1 MSRAAALEAP
11 PRPHIPASMAA
22 AAGALLSASA
32 VLECGWMEFSSEYI
46 EDTTVASAL
55 PSGMAVLAF
64 GVIGAVVEIVAGSA
78 LGRRAR
84 RSGRSGAA
92 HVDARFAAVA
102 FLGIGCL
109 IGACSGA
116 YGCMS
121 RAAAAERILS
131 APASSFT
138 FTVSG
143 DARVGTYGVR
153 HDAYVFEGKTLV
165 GQVELTSEHELAAGT
180 MLRAV
185 GRVEALEADEWGRS
199 SYLEGAVAGVR
210 VVSVL
215 DEAYAPSPVEA
226 VRARALE
233 AIDPAASEGR
243 ALVAGI
249 VCGRTTELNAT
260 VAADDFARTGTS
272 HLIAVSGS
280 HLALVAGLVGVVG
293 QALGA
298 RRVPRA
304 AAVAVLMGAYVLF
317 TGCAASAMRS
327 FVMVAC
333 SLLAGLGG
341 RRSHGL
347 SGLALSAVGLCALD
361 PGIAFDLGFQLSA
374 ASVLF
379 IQLFGSYLR
388 YRLQCLGL
396 PRALAEALALTLC
409 AQWATLPIAVPV
421 FGSCSLVAPL
431 ANVMLE
437 PIMTALLVAGL
448 AATLAAVVLP
458 PLAALIALPAAFAQL
473 AIFLA
478 ALCARVPYASIAMD
492 SDARAAVA
500 LYALAALVYIAW
512 LRIRR
517 VHIACALAVCGVL
530 AAAHVLR
537 WGVFA
542 PPTIIVLDVG
552 QADAILIRDGSSTV
566 LVDAGV
572 DDDVGRALARNSVMR
587 LDAVVITHWDADHCG
602 GLDTVLDAVP
612 VGALIV
618 AEGAED
624 AMPADIAA
632 LDLPELH
639 TVVAGDGFRV
649 GRFACTVLW
658 PDAPVDG
665 LDNED
670 SIALVVEYTGA
681 GERLRALLTGDTE
694 VDEERAY
701 AAGAGDIDV
710 LKLGHHGSAESV
722 DAEVLGMLE
731 PELAVA
737 SAGEGNRYG
746 HPSDVCVSALEV
758 ADVAFLCTKDVG
770 DVTISP
776 ARGGVSVTVER
787 LP

>member
-22 AAGALLSASA
+22 AAGTLLSASA
-32 VLECGWMEFSSEYI
+32 VLECGWMEFSSEYV
-46 EDTTVASAL
+46 EDATAASTLPAGTVAL
-55 PSGMAVLAF
+55 VL
-64 GVIGAVVEIVAGSA
+64 GVIGAAIAIVAGYA

-84 RSGRSGAA
+84 RSGRSGVA
-92 HVDARFAAVA
+92 HVDARLAAMA

-121 RAAAAERILS
+121 RAVAAERILS

-143 DARVGTYGVR
+143 DARVGFYGVR
-153 HDAYVFEGKTLV
+153 HDAYVFEGKTRV
-165 GQVELTSEHELAAGT
+165 GQVELTSERELAAGT

-185 GRVEALEADEWGRS
+185 GRVEALEADEWGHS

-215 DEAYAPSPVEA
+215 DEAYAPGPVEA

-233 AIDPAASEGR
+233 AIGPAASEGR

-280 HLALVAGLVGVVG
+280 HLALVAGLVEAVG

-298 RRVPRA
+298 RRGPRA

-317 TGCAASAMRS
+317 TGCAASAVRS

-388 YRLQCLGL
+388 YRLQRLGL

-431 ANVMLE
+431 ANVVLE

-492 SDARAAVA
+492 SDARVAVA
-500 LYALAALVYIAW
+500 LYALAVLVYIAW
-512 LRIRR
+512 LGIRR
-517 VHIACALAVCGVL
+517 AHIACALAVCGVL

-542 PPTIIVLDVG
+542 PPTITVLDVG
-552 QADAILIRDGSSTV
+552 QADAILIRDGSSAV

-587 LDAVVITHWDADHCG
+587 LDAVVITHWDTDHCG
-602 GLDTVLDAVP
+602 GLDTVLDTVP

-618 AEGAED
+618 AEGAD
-624 AMPADIAA
+624 DSMPEDIAA
-632 LDLPELH
+632 LDLPKLH
-639 TVVAGDGFRV
+639 ALSAGDGFRV

-670 SIALVVEYTGA
+670 SIALVAEYTGA
-681 GERLRALLTGDTE
+681 GERCRALLTGDTE
-694 VDEERAY
+694 VDEERVY

-722 DAEVLGMLE
+722 DAEVLGILE

-776 ARGGVSVTVER
+776 ARGGISVAVGR
-787 LP
+787 AP

>member
-64 GVIGAVVEIVAGSA
+64 GVIGAVVAIVAGSA

-670 SIALVVEYTGA
+670 SVALVVEYTGA

>member
-64 GVIGAVVEIVAGSA
+64 GVIGAVVAIVAESA

-670 SIALVVEYTGA
+670 SVALVVEYTGA

-731 PELAVA
+731 PEFAVA

-746 HPSDVCVSALEV
+746 HPSDACVSALDA

-770 DVTISP
+770 DVTIAP
-776 ARGGVSVTVER
+776 ACGGISVAVGR
-787 LP
+787 AP

>member
-1 MSRAAALEAP
+1 MSRVAALEAP

-32 VLECGWMEFSSEYI
+32 VLECGWMEFSSAYTEG
-46 EDTTVASAL
+46 TTACGVPAGAVAL
-55 PSGMAVLAF
+55 IF
-64 GVIGAVVEIVAGSA
+64 GVIGAVIAIVAGCALWRRACPSWRSGSA
-78 LGRRAR
+78 RLEGRRA
-84 RSGRSGAA
+84 
-92 HVDARFAAVA
+92 VVA

-138 FTVSG
+138 FAVSG
-143 DARVGTYGVR
+143 DARAGTYGVR

-165 GQVELTSEHELAAGT
+165 GRVELTSERELPAGT
-180 MLRAV
+180 RLRAV
-185 GRVEALEADEWGRS
+185 GRVEALEADAWGRS

-215 DEAYAPSPVEA
+215 QEAYAPSPVEA

-233 AIDPAASEGR
+233 AIDPAASAGR

-249 VCGRTTELNAT
+249 VCGRTTELNTTA
-260 VAADDFARTGTS
+260 AADDFARTGTS

-280 HLALVAGLVGVVG
+280 HLALVAGLVEAAG

-298 RRVPRA
+298 RRGSRA
-304 AAVAVLMGAYVLF
+304 AALAVLMGAYVLF
-317 TGCAASAMRS
+317 TGCAASAVRS

-333 SLLAGLGG
+333 SLFARLGG
-341 RRSHGL
+341 RRAHGL
-347 SGLALSAVGLCALD
+347 SGLALSAVGLCAID
-361 PGIAFDLGFQLSA
+361 PRIAFDLGFQLSA

-388 YRLQCLGL
+388 FRLQRLGL
-396 PRALAEALALTLC
+396 PRGLAEALALTLC
-409 AQWATLPIAVPV
+409 AQWATLPLAVPV

-431 ANVMLE
+431 ANIVLG
-437 PIMTALLVAGL
+437 PVMTALLVAGL
-448 AATLAAVVLP
+448 ATTLAAVALP
-458 PLAALIALPAAFAQL
+458 PLVALLALPAALAQL
-473 AIFLA
+473 AIFLV
-478 ALCARVPYASIAMD
+478 ALCARVPYASVAMD
-492 SDARAAVA
+492 LDARAAVA

-512 LRIRR
+512 LGIRR
-517 VHIACALAVCGVL
+517 AHIACALAVCGVL

-542 PPTIIVLDVG
+542 PPAITVLDVG
-552 QADAILIRDGSSTV
+552 QADAILIRDGSSAV

-602 GLDTVLDAVP
+602 GLDTVLDTVP

-618 AEGAED
+618 AEGAD
-624 AMPADIAA
+624 DSMPEDIAA

-639 TVVAGDGFRV
+639 AVSAGDGFRV
-649 GRFACTVLW
+649 GRYACTVLW
-658 PDAPVDG
+658 PDAPVDD

-670 SIALVVEYTGA
+670 SIALIVEYTGA
-681 GERLRALLTGDTE
+681 GERCRALLTGDTE
-694 VDEERAY
+694 VDEERVY
-701 AAGAGDIDV
+701 ASGAGDIDV

-787 LP
+787 PP

>member
-1 MSRAAALEAP
+1 MSRVAALEAP

-32 VLECGWMEFSSEYI
+32 VLECGWMEFSSAYTEG
-46 EDTTVASAL
+46 TTAGGLPAGAVAL
-55 PSGMAVLAF
+55 GF
-64 GVIGAVVEIVAGSA
+64 GVIGAVIAIVAGCA

-84 RSGRSGAA
+84 PSWRSGSACLEGR
-92 HVDARFAAVA
+92 RAAVA

-131 APASSFT
+131 VPASSFT
-138 FTVSG
+138 FAVHG
-143 DARVGTYGVR
+143 DGRAGTYGVR

-165 GQVELTSEHELAAGT
+165 GCVELTSERELPAGT
-180 MLRAV
+180 RLRAV
-185 GRVEALEADEWGRS
+185 GRVEALEADAWGRS

-215 DEAYAPSPVEA
+215 EGAYVPSPVEA

-233 AIDPAASEGR
+233 AIDPAASAGR

-260 VAADDFARTGTS
+260 AAADDFARTGTS

-280 HLALVAGLVGVVG
+280 HLALVAGLVEAAG

-298 RRVPRA
+298 RRGSRA
-304 AAVAVLMGAYVLF
+304 AAVAVLMGTYVLF
-317 TGCAASAMRS
+317 TGCAASAVRS
-327 FVMVAC
+327 FAMVAC

-341 RRSHGL
+341 RRPHGL

-379 IQLFGSYLR
+379 IQLFSSYLR
-388 YRLQCLGL
+388 FRLQRLGL

-431 ANVMLE
+431 ANIVLG
-437 PIMTALLVAGL
+437 PVMTALLVAGL

-458 PLAALIALPAAFAQL
+458 PLAALIVLPAALAQL

-478 ALCARVPYASIAMD
+478 ALCACVPYASVAMD

-500 LYALAALVYIAW
+500 LYALAAFVYIAW
-512 LRIRR
+512 LGIRR
-517 VHIACALAVCGVL
+517 AHIACALAVCGVL

-542 PPTIIVLDVG
+542 PPAITVLDVG
-552 QADAILIRDGSSTV
+552 QADAILIRDGSSAV

-572 DDDVGRALARNSVMR
+572 DDEVGRALARNSVMR

-602 GLDTVLDAVP
+602 GLDTVLDTVP

-618 AEGAED
+618 AEGAD
-624 AMPADIAA
+624 DSMPEDIAA

-639 TVVAGDGFRV
+639 AVSAGDGFRV

-670 SIALVVEYTGA
+670 SVALVVEYTGA

-731 PELAVA
+731 PEFAVA

-746 HPSDVCVSALEV
+746 HPSDACVSALDA

-770 DVTISP
+770 DVTIAP
-776 ARGGVSVTVER
+776 ACGGISVAVGR
-787 LP
+787 AP

>member
-64 GVIGAVVEIVAGSA
+64 GVIGAVVAIVAGSA

-260 VAADDFARTGTS
+260 VAADDFALTGTS

-347 SGLALSAVGLCALD
+347 SGLALSAVGLCALE

-388 YRLQCLGL
+388 YRLQRLGL

-431 ANVMLE
+431 ANVVLE

-478 ALCARVPYASIAMD
+478 ALCARVPYASVAMD

-517 VHIACALAVCGVL
+517 AHIACALAVCGVF

-542 PPTIIVLDVG
+542 PPAITVLDVG

-658 PDAPVDG
+658 PDAQVDG

-670 SIALVVEYTGA
+670 SVALVVEYTGA
-681 GERLRALLTGDTE
+681 GERCRALLTGDTE

-776 ARGGVSVTVER
+776 ARGCVSVTVER
-787 LP
+787 PP

>member
-64 GVIGAVVEIVAGSA
+64 GVIGAVVAIVAGSA

-185 GRVEALEADEWGRS
+185 GRVEALEADAWGRS

-388 YRLQCLGL
+388 FRLQRLGL

-776 ARGGVSVTVER
+776 ARGGVSVAVGR
-787 LP
+787 AP

>member
-1 MSRAAALEAP
+1 MSRVAALEAP

-32 VLECGWMEFSSEYI
+32 VLECGWMEFSSAYTEG
-46 EDTTVASAL
+46 TTAGGLPAGAVAL
-55 PSGMAVLAF
+55 GF
-64 GVIGAVVEIVAGSA
+64 GVIGAVIAIVAGCA

-84 RSGRSGAA
+84 PSWRSGSACLEGR
-92 HVDARFAAVA
+92 RAAVA

-131 APASSFT
+131 VPASSFT
-138 FTVSG
+138 FAVHG
-143 DARVGTYGVR
+143 DGRAGTYGVR

-165 GQVELTSEHELAAGT
+165 GCVELTSERELPAGT
-180 MLRAV
+180 RLRAV
-185 GRVEALEADEWGRS
+185 GRVEALEADAWGRS

-215 DEAYAPSPVEA
+215 EGAYVPSPVEA
-226 VRARALE
+226 A
-233 AIDPAASEGR
+233 
-243 ALVAGI
+243 
-249 VCGRTTELNAT
+249 
-260 VAADDFARTGTS
+260 
-272 HLIAVSGS
+272 
-280 HLALVAGLVGVVG
+280 G

-298 RRVPRA
+298 RRGSRA
-304 AAVAVLMGAYVLF
+304 AAVAVLMGTYVLF
-317 TGCAASAMRS
+317 TGCAASAVRS
-327 FVMVAC
+327 FAMVAC

-341 RRSHGL
+341 RRPHGL

-379 IQLFGSYLR
+379 IQLFSSYLR
-388 YRLQCLGL
+388 FRLQRLGL

-431 ANVMLE
+431 ANIVLG
-437 PIMTALLVAGL
+437 PVMTALLVAGL

-458 PLAALIALPAAFAQL
+458 PLVALLALPAALAQL

-478 ALCARVPYASIAMD
+478 ALCACVPYASVAMD

-500 LYALAALVYIAW
+500 LYALAAFVYIAW
-512 LRIRR
+512 LGIRR
-517 VHIACALAVCGVL
+517 AHIACALAVCGVL

-542 PPTIIVLDVG
+542 PPAITVLDVG
-552 QADAILIRDGSSTV
+552 QADAILIRDGSSAV

-572 DDDVGRALARNSVMR
+572 DDEVGRALARNSVMR

-602 GLDTVLDAVP
+602 GLDTVLDTVP

-618 AEGAED
+618 AEGAD
-624 AMPADIAA
+624 DSMPEDIAA

-639 TVVAGDGFRV
+639 AVSAGDGFRV

-670 SIALVVEYTGA
+670 SVALVVEYTGA

-731 PELAVA
+731 PEFAVA

-746 HPSDVCVSALEV
+746 HPSDACVSALDA

-770 DVTISP
+770 DVTIAP
-776 ARGGVSVTVER
+776 ACGGISVAVGR
-787 LP
+787 AP

>member
-64 GVIGAVVEIVAGSA
+64 GVIGAVVAIVAGSA

-304 AAVAVLMGAYVLF
+304 AAVAVRVRF
-317 TGCAASAMRS
+317 TPCSAITS
-327 FVMVAC
+327 P
-333 SLLAGLGG
+333 S
-341 RRSHGL
+341 STENL
-347 SGLALSAVGLCALD
+347 SGLGLVCSQTA
-361 PGIAFDLGFQLSA
+361 SYHA
-374 ASVLF
+374 A
-379 IQLFGSYLR
+379 
-388 YRLQCLGL
+388 
-396 PRALAEALALTLC
+396 
-409 AQWATLPIAVPV
+409 
-421 FGSCSLVAPL
+421 
-431 ANVMLE
+431 
-437 PIMTALLVAGL
+437 
-448 AATLAAVVLP
+448 
-458 PLAALIALPAAFAQL
+458 
-473 AIFLA
+473 
-478 ALCARVPYASIAMD
+478 
-492 SDARAAVA
+492 
-500 LYALAALVYIAW
+500 
-512 LRIRR
+512 
-517 VHIACALAVCGVL
+517 
-530 AAAHVLR
+530 
-537 WGVFA
+537 
-542 PPTIIVLDVG
+542 
-552 QADAILIRDGSSTV
+552 
-566 LVDAGV
+566 
-572 DDDVGRALARNSVMR
+572 
-587 LDAVVITHWDADHCG
+587 
-602 GLDTVLDAVP
+602 
-612 VGALIV
+612 
-618 AEGAED
+618 
-624 AMPADIAA
+624 
-632 LDLPELH
+632 
-639 TVVAGDGFRV
+639 
-649 GRFACTVLW
+649 
-658 PDAPVDG
+658 
-665 LDNED
+665 
-670 SIALVVEYTGA
+670 
-681 GERLRALLTGDTE
+681 
-694 VDEERAY
+694 
-701 AAGAGDIDV
+701 
-710 LKLGHHGSAESV
+710 
-722 DAEVLGMLE
+722 
-731 PELAVA
+731 
-737 SAGEGNRYG
+737 
-746 HPSDVCVSALEV
+746 
-758 ADVAFLCTKDVG
+758 
-770 DVTISP
+770 
-776 ARGGVSVTVER
+776 
-787 LP
+787 